1 MEILADAAPP
11 PATGAQGAGG
21 PTPPAPPAMA
31 WVGLGILLLLAF
43 VAFLDRQIISLM
55 VGMIK
60 ADLRITDSHIGI
72 LQGAAFGLVYP
83 LFALPLGYAA
93 DRYSRRW
100 VIFLGILLWSI
111 AAMLSGLATGFSTL
125 LAARIG
131 VGIGEAALG
140 PAAFSL
146 LSDIFPRHRLATVMS
161 IYSCGSLLG
170 AAGALAIGGAVI
182 HWAGHGV
189 DLPLVGHLAAWQIAF
204 IVTGLP
210 ASVVAGLV
218 FLIPEPKRVAP
229 AGETGAAAAWT
240 EVLQFIRDRWAFL
253 ACYVL
258 GFSCLLLAT
267 WASLA
272 WLPAILQRSYGWSV
286 MQVGASLGLFT
297 AVVGLPGQLTNGVV
311 VDRLFAGARKDA
323 HLRYYVF
330 ASAIAAA
337 CGIFAPLAATAWL
350 YLAITAPQKFLMN
363 YGGVQAATLQIVTP
377 SALRGRI
384 SAITGVVS
392 SVLGGT
398 FGPSV
403 VAFFTDHLF
412 HDDSKVAWSLALT
425 NAIFLP
431 LAAIFFW
438 LGLRPMR
445 AAVDRM
451 SPVEAR

>member
-1 MEILADAAPP
+1 MDSVITSPTAAELDA
-11 PATGAQGAGG
+11 GVSR
-21 PTPPAPPAMA
+21 PTIMA
-31 WVGLGILLLLAF
+31 WVGLGILLLLGF

-60 ADLRITDSHIGI
+60 ADLKITDSHIGI
-72 LQGAAFGLVYP
+72 LQGAAFGLAYP

-100 VIFLGILLWSI
+100 VIFLGIILWSI
-111 AAMLSGLATGFSTL
+111 AAMLSGLAMGFSTL

-146 LSDIFPRHRLATVMS
+146 LSDIFPRRRLATVMS

-182 HWAGHGV
+182 HWAAHGMT
-189 DLPLVGHLAAWQIAF
+189 LPLAGHLAAWQIAF
-204 IVTGLP
+204 IVTGFP
-210 ASVVAGLV
+210 ASVVAVLV
-218 FLIPEPKRVAP
+218 FLIPEPPRPPRPARVAGQKP
-229 AGETGAAAAWT
+229 SAADWGEVITF
-240 EVLQFIRDRWAFL
+240 VRDNAAFL
-253 ACYVL
+253 TCYVL
-258 GFSCLLLAT
+258 GFSSLLLAT

-297 AVVGLPGQLTNGVV
+297 AVVGLPGQLTNGLV
-311 VDRLFAGARKDA
+311 VDRMFSRSSRDA

-330 ASAIAAA
+330 ASVVAAV
-337 CGIFAPLAATAWL
+337 CGILAPFAATAWL

-384 SAITGVVS
+384 SAVTGVVS

-403 VAFFTDHLF
+403 VAFFTDHVF
-412 HDDSKVAWSLALT
+412 HDDAKVAYSLALT
-425 NAIFLP
+425 NLIFLP
-431 LAAIFFW
+431 LAALLFW
-438 LGLRPMR
+438 LGMKPMR

-451 SPVEAR
+451 NASLAV